1 MRLLRVCA
9 SVVALAAGASTFT
22 RAQTGAAS
30 VQTMGAVHIA
40 AFETPQGVVRVHVSS
55 DAAAGDTISG
65 MVLAQPA
72 GSTPQAREANLGQ
85 LNGFVVE
92 WQGQQTPVSMRRY
105 EWLIPTTVGAGSGAL
120 SLRDRNGRL
129 LSQASLPID
138 PVPAPA
144 LSAPSPAEA
153 FELPRSGEVGK
164 NAVVRGP
171 SDGTLTGKTVS
182 VGGTQADLL
191 AASPRQLAF
200 SVPAT
205 TASGQL
211 PVRFASNDRVIEGTM
226 RVLAIQLKASNEQL
240 IGGQRATLTVT
251 VSGLNGITEPMKLT
265 MLNRSPATVRVENI
279 DRPITIEPGQV
290 ARQGTFVVTRRI
302 TGVRAGRFQIV
313 ASVGNP
319 PLAQFDVQRAMNRAL
334 ADWQAKQ
341 GIAITPDANALIQ
354 RSVLEAR
361 TRLDEFLRQQQAH
374 EGDVEGVF
382 AALLS
387 HYCFDLRDDS
397 RSRRRT
403 TAGAGASAG
412 IMLVALR
419 QNQAATVEIT
429 ATEVR
434 RLSFSEFLSQLIGHF
449 TTQQSIGYLLVR
461 SMPDQIPVTIDGQ
474 RRGEMTNRR
483 IVTSVGEHLV
493 VVAGSKPCR
502 QRVTITAFQLGVV
515 ECAAS

>member
-1 MRLLRVCA
+1 
-9 SVVALAAGASTFT
+9 
-22 RAQTGAAS
+22 
-30 VQTMGAVHIA
+30 
-40 AFETPQGVVRVHVSS
+40 
-55 DAAAGDTISG
+55 
-65 MVLAQPA
+65 
-72 GSTPQAREANLGQ
+72 
-85 LNGFVVE
+85 
-92 WQGQQTPVSMRRY
+92 MRRY
-105 EWLIPTTVGAGSGAL
+105 EWLIPTTVRAGSGAL
-120 SLRDRNGRL
+120 LLRDGNGRL

-144 LSAPSPAEA
+144 PSAVSPADA
-153 FELPRSGEVGK
+153 FELPRSGEVGR
-164 NAVVRGP
+164 NAVIRGP
-171 SDGTLTGKTVS
+171 SDGRVTGKTVT
-182 VGGTQADLL
+182 VGGNQTDLL

-205 TASGQL
+205 ASGQI
-211 PVRFASNDRVIEGTM
+211 PVRFTSDDRVFQGTM
-226 RVLAIQLKASNEQL
+226 RILAVQLKTSNEQL

-265 MLNRSPATVRVENI
+265 MLNRSPATVRVEDI
-279 DRPITIEPGQV
+279 DQPITIEPGQV
-290 ARQGTFVVTRRI
+290 TRQGTFVVTRRM

-341 GIAITPDANALIQ
+341 RIAITADASALIQ

-374 EGDVEGVF
+374 EGDIEGVF
-382 AALLS
+382 AALIS

-403 TAGAGASAG
+403 TADAGAGAG

-419 QNQAATVEIT
+419 QNQAGSVEIT
-429 ATEVR
+429 VTEVR

-502 QRVTITAFQLGVV
+502 QRVTVTAFQLGVV